1 MAAWARDQCCQ
12 SLDEGERIEGDG
24 GGSVSPVSSQAV
36 DDLAVGSEREA
47 LGGQWWASDVSAQ
60 LLEPLAL
67 VGLDEDL
74 GVQREA
80 VDVAAQLAGDRQG
93 LDLPAAAGP

>member
-1 MAAWARDQCCQ
+1 
-12 SLDEGERIEGDG
+12 
-24 GGSVSPVSSQAV
+24 
-36 DDLAVGSEREA
+36 
-47 LGGQWWASDVSAQ
+47 